1 MKREH
6 PPTPFFLSCPSL
18 LTQLGGD
25 VIFFT
30 CQGVVEKTKTPPQ
43 TEHPLKRTK
52 QGLESIGRARA
63 RYSYPQQFPGRY
75 RGKHDPYRARRGTDT
90 SWHAPTAQPA
100 KPTAAGGQDS
110 SPKPNSKAKPNAHSA
125 ESPSPGTPTSCQPAP
140 KPTTSHPSAGE
151 DSTPSTTGKSSAEH
165 ATEAKA
171 IAANQTSNSNNK
183 PQKTL
188 FHGDKP
194 ANPHRG
200 HPLHTRAR
208 PRTA

>member
-1 MKREH
+1 M
-6 PPTPFFLSCPSL
+6 
-18 LTQLGGD
+18 
-25 VIFFT
+25 
-30 CQGVVEKTKTPPQ
+30 EKTNTPPH

-52 QGLESIGRARA
+52 QPPESISRARVE
-63 RYSYPQQFPGRY
+63 YSYPQRFPGRY
-75 RGKHDPYRARRGTDT
+75 RSNERLTGAIDDRETR
-90 SWHAPTAQPA
+90 WHTPTAQPA
-100 KPTAAGGQDS
+100 KPTDAGGNDS
-110 SPKPNSKAKPNAHSA
+110 SPKPDNKAKPNAHSA
-125 ESPSPGTPTSCQPAP
+125 EPPSPGTPMTCQPAP

-171 IAANQTSNSNNK
+171 TEHNQTSNSNNK
-183 PQKTL
+183 PQKHL
-188 FHGDKP
+188 FHGEKP